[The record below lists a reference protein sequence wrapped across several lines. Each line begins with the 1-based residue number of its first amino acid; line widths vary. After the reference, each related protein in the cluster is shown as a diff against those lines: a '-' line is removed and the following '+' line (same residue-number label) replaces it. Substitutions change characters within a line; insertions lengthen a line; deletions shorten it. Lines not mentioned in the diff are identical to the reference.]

1 MGERI
6 FAIITAGIVAFLF
19 AAHSPATLA
28 QAKSG
33 PRTEAAAPP
42 VPWSKVPGSERGVLS
57 PLEKDWAQLLPVQQ
71 RRLVGAAKKY
81 PTMVPIQQQRFQER
95 LKEWSLLTPEQRHAA
110 RDKYKDLSS
119 LPPAKQYE
127 IREKWQEKTNQA
139 KDAVVV
145 PPDSPAK

>member
-6 FAIITAGIVAFLF
+6 FAIISAVIVAFLLTVH
-19 AAHSPATLA
+19 APATLA
-28 QAKSG
+28 QAKAG
-33 PRTEAAAPP
+33 PRTEAESPP
-42 VPWSKVPGSERGVLS
+42 VPWSKVPDRERRVLS
-57 PLEKDWAQLLPVQQ
+57 PLEKDWAQLLPAQQ
-71 RRLVGAAKKY
+71 RRLIGAAKKY

-95 LKEWSLLTPEQRHAA
+95 LKEWSSLTPEQRHAA

-139 KDAVVV
+139 KDPAVV